1 MKKIIITAL
10 VAVMGFGAQA
20 QLVST
25 TSAFEEVFKE
35 KKVRVKPKM
44 EWYVKGGLNLMSTN
58 WGEQPWGIFSPDILT
73 ISGGGKILAGFNVGG
88 GLISYFRPSRP
99 SDFYWGFEAGVS
111 QVGGGFD
118 SISTYHYYSGGWY
131 DGGTGTSEYSGYADG
146 GSFRFFSVYLGPSI
160 GWKKSLS
167 NMVSLDLHFSPE
179 FLAAFGDGREIR
191 HTENYKHT
199 YGDNHNQVFSTRVGT
214 SSTSTY
220 VHKDLCHLAMRGGIG
235 VWFNK
240 FNVDLSYRGTVKISD
255 YVSFNNIILSVG
267 YAF

>member
-1 MKKIIITAL
+1 MKKIIVTAL
-10 VAVMGFGAQA
+10 IAVMGIGAQA

-35 KKVRVKPKM
+35 KKVRVKPRM
-44 EWYVKGGLNLMSTN
+44 EWYVKAGINLMSIN
-58 WGEQPWGIFSPDILT
+58 WDEDPLGSFYRNVT
-73 ISGGGKILAGFNVGG
+73 ISGGGKMLAGFNVGG

-99 SDFYWGFEAGVS
+99 SDFYWGFEVGVS

-118 SISTYHYYSGGWY
+118 SM
-131 DGGTGTSEYSGYADG
+131 TGLDYGYNSRYEKYAN
-146 GSFRFFSVYLGPSI
+146 GSSARFFSVYVGPSI
-160 GWKKSLS
+160 GWKKALTS
-167 NMVSLDLHFSPE
+167 NISLDLHFNPE
-179 FLAAFGDGREIR
+179 FLIALGDGPDILYNTHYEYSYYDYYDDKTIS
-191 HTENYKHT
+191 YSDT
-199 YGDNHNQVFSTRVGT
+199 YNST
-214 SSTSTY
+214 TY
-220 VHKDLCHLAMRGGIG
+220 VYKDLCHLAMRGGIG